1 MHNEERQLTEQRQPT
16 GEAQPSEGRRRLIL
30 RRVERM
36 IARLNTQFIIDHQ
49 NDTPEQLSE
58 YLKGC
63 MERLGHTPARV
74 EVIGGDYI
82 EYRFGSWYKA
92 LRSFYSGSISA
103 AKDPPAF
110 ENRQIVRDLYEAE
123 DARLREPEGTCGEGV
138 PT

>member
-1 MHNEERQLTEQRQPT
+1 MQNEERRQTEQRQPT
-16 GEAQPSEGRRRLIL
+16 ADTQPSEGRRRLIL

-36 IARLNTQFIIDHQ
+36 IARQNTQFIIDHQ
-49 NDTPEQLSE
+49 NDTLEQLSE

-63 MERLGHTPARV
+63 MEQLGHVPARV

-92 LRSFYSGSISA
+92 VRSFYTGKMSD

-110 ENRQIVRDLYEAE
+110 ENREIVRALYESE
-123 DARLREPEGTCGEGV
+123 DARLREQEAACHEGV
-138 PT
+138 SV